1 MLRHLDTGI
10 LERVQIWEIVYFLI
24 RSTEKLFY
32 VLSLLKA
39 LLCNSSENAIM
50 CLVLVGQTFSSLPF

>member
-50 CLVLVGQTFSSLPF
+50 CLVWF